1 MPAAD
6 RAAAWLRDAIAR
18 GDFPSGAWLPA
29 ERDLAERIGVG
40 RPAVREAIAAL
51 LREGV
56 LERRPGGRPRI
67 ASWAAGSYGRAS
79 TSAAGR
85 FIVAAVIPQPPTY
98 TTAHAIQAGLSR
110 ALGGST
116 PRPGLLVYD
125 SYLAGPLGPGLG
137 VHPEIEAFHRAEAEG
152 AAGVVVWGC
161 GADGAEEMLLRMQ
174 RSGLAVVF
182 VDHRPKSL
190 AFDFV
195 GVENRS
201 GIRAAVE
208 HLHAL
213 GHRRIAYLSH
223 PDRGSA
229 VVEREEGYTEALHD
243 LGHRADPA
251 MLYRGGRS
259 LSVRAREAL
268 EQFMAHPTPPTAV
281 VAVNDLHAFELIQ
294 AAQERGLKVPGNLSV
309 VGFDDAEQFSPHQS
323 MLTTVRQP
331 FREIGYCAGELLLR
345 RIAEGSAPV
354 GIRIHTLLAPTLTV
368 RTTTARPSRRS

>member
-29 ERDLAERIGVG
+29 ERELVEQIGVG
-40 RPAVREAIAAL
+40 RPAIREAIAAL
-51 LREGV
+51 LREGI

-67 ASWAAGSYGRAS
+67 ASWAAGSYGRPS
-79 TSAAGR
+79 TTAAGR
-85 FIVAAVIPQPPTY
+85 FVIAAVIPQPPTY
-98 TTAHAIQAGLSR
+98 TIAHAIQAGLSR
-110 ALGGST
+110 ALNGSNR
-116 PRPGLLVYD
+116 RPSLLVYD
-125 SYLAGPLGPGLG
+125 SYLAGPLDPALG
-137 VHPEIEAFHRAEAEG
+137 VHPEIEAFHRAETEG
-152 AAGVVVWGC
+152 AQGVVVWAC
-161 GADGAEEMLLRMQ
+161 GADGAEETLLRMQ
-174 RSGLAVVF
+174 RSGIAVVF

-201 GIRAAVE
+201 GVRAAVE

-223 PDRGSA
+223 PDRVSA

-243 LGHRADPA
+243 LGHRADPV

-259 LSVRAREAL
+259 LAVRAREAL

-281 VAVNDLHAFELIQ
+281 VSVNDLHAFEVIR
-294 AAQERGLKVPGNLSV
+294 AAQERGLKVPDDLSV
-309 VGFDDAEQFSPHQS
+309 VGFDDAEQFSPHPS
-323 MLTTVRQP
+323 VLTTVRQP

-345 RIAEGSAPV
+345 RISEPSSPNV
-354 GIRIHTLLAPTLTV
+354 VRIHTLLAPTLSI
-368 RTTTARPSRRS
+368 RTTTARPH